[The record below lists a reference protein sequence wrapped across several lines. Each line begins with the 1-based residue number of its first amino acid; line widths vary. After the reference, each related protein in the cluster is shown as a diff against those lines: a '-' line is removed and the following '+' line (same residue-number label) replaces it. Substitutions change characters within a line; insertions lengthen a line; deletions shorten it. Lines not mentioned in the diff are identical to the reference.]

1 MKITFTDK
9 TSIDNRPDLSDME
22 KITGGNINEIKE
34 VVNTNADEL
43 ASTKVK
49 VENINTSLENFNKE
63 VEALK
68 ENDTKQDEKIEYL
81 EKEAVRLRQDI
92 QASQLTG
99 EAEGESIDLDDSSGA
114 RFKKFGVGGN
124 HSQETREGYNK
135 FKPSIHQI
143 L

>member
-9 TSIDNRPDLSDME
+9 TSIDNRPDLSDIE

-34 VVNTNADEL
+34 VVNANEDEL
-43 ASTKVK
+43 DATKVK

-81 EKEAVRLRQDI
+81 EKKQ
-92 QASQLTG
+92 
-99 EAEGESIDLDDSSGA
+99 
-114 RFKKFGVGGN
+114 
-124 HSQETREGYNK
+124 
-135 FKPSIHQI
+135 
-143 L
+143 